1 MSETILPHSETI
13 LPHLDAP
20 PLPLPDLPRAS
31 TGGAPPSARAAGL
44 LAAGY
49 GLLLAAATLWIDG
62 SVFFRLRS
70 VARLDI
76 SSQVCAGLA
85 AGDLLLSALLILGGL
100 LLLSGKLR
108 GRTLLLI
115 FTWMVLPIMLAGM
128 IVMIVAVREGQSQ
141 PSLMI
146 ALFWFHS
153 AVSACSILLGLVLGW
168 LLLNGAAARWNDAA
182 KARPAPPALPWAR
195 PRMSV
200 KALLSLIFA
209 FLPPFGLMQTISL
222 ILGVL
227 GMRAI
232 RRSGGQRWGRGM
244 AAAGSMLSLL
254 ILLSAAALCGYAGS
268 VTVSE
273 MSGRGEGE
281 SVTRG
286 LMELD
291 AAERLCAQL
300 HPADPAASPRT
311 ITDLL
316 RATASFAP
324 VDPSTAAELSAADTD
339 THAADAQPYRGYF
352 FKISRWSDVPADDAS
367 ANYVIFAYPADS
379 SGPTFVLD
387 AQGQIKR
394 ILHLSL
400 PPPASLSHSQADAW
414 DAEKVLDA
422 R

>member
-1 MSETILPHSETI
+1 MSQTIP
-13 LPHLDAP
+13 PPLDAP

-31 TGGAPPSARAAGL
+31 IGAPPAARAAGL

-49 GLLLAAATLWIDG
+49 GLLLAAASLWIDG
-62 SVFFRLRS
+62 SVFFRLTG
-70 VARLDI
+70 VPRLDI
-76 SSQVCAGLA
+76 SSQACAGLA

-100 LLLSGKLR
+100 LLLGGKLR
-108 GRTLLLI
+108 GRTLLLV
-115 FTWMVLPIMLAGM
+115 FSWMVLPIMVAGM
-128 IVMIVAVREGQSQ
+128 IATIVAVREGRSQ
-141 PSLMI
+141 PGVMI
-146 ALFWFHS
+146 ALFWFHL
-153 AVSACSILLGLVLGW
+153 AVSACSILLGLMLGW

-182 KARPAPPALPWAR
+182 KARPAPPALPWAG

-200 KALLSLIFA
+200 QALLSLILA

-244 AAAGSMLSLL
+244 AAAGSILSLF

-273 MSGRGEGE
+273 ISGRSEGE
-281 SVTRG
+281 SVTRR
-286 LMELD
+286 LMEID

-300 HPADPAASPRT
+300 HPADPSASPRT
-311 ITDLL
+311 ISDLL

-324 VDPSTAAELSAADTD
+324 VDPATAAELCAADTD
-339 THAADAQPYRGYF
+339 AHAADARPYRGYL
-352 FKISRWSDVPADDAS
+352 FKFSHWSDAAADDTS
-367 ANYVIFAYPADS
+367 PNYLIFAYPADS
-379 SGPTFVLD
+379 AGPAFTLD
-387 AQGQIKR
+387 AQGQIQR
-394 ILHLSL
+394 LTHLAG
-400 PPPASLSHSQADAW
+400 PPPSAVSHTQVDNW
-414 DAEKVLDA
+414 FAEKVLDA